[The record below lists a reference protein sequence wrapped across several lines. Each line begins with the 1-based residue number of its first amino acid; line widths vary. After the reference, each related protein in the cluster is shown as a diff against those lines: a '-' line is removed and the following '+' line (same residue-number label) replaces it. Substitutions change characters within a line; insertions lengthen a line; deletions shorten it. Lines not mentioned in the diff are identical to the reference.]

1 MNSPCLNIVVEKYWK
16 WNLERACCTPS
27 PFPLTVDVN
36 ADYCLWFY
44 LTVLVG
50 LSKMVLTTYKSL
62 TELKIRRLGLITFSQ
77 FSEVDTTRVLSLTNS
92 SKFTLYSMCYSILY
106 DVQREH
112 EGTEGHWGRW
122 PGYVDATKVI
132 FSFRESVFWD
142 VRTDYKLD
150 LRFLVKKLI

>member
-36 ADYCLWFY
+36 IDYCLWFY

-92 SKFTLYSMCYSILY
+92 SKFTLYSMRYSILY
-106 DVQREH
+106 DVPREH
-112 EGTEGHWGRW
+112 EGTGRDTEGVGQDMSM
-122 PGYVDATKVI
+122 PL
-132 FSFRESVFWD
+132 
-142 VRTDYKLD
+142 KL
-150 LRFLVKKLI
+150 FLVSGSLFSETSAQITSSISGF